1 MVERAR
7 LSAALVL
14 TLAAALAGALISTSY
29 EISRDRIAANQRDRA
44 LTSLRAVLGATR
56 FDNGADVSIDM
67 VDAIA
72 GRKGGEPTA
81 VFRAIRDG
89 MPVATVFAV
98 TAPNGY
104 NGPIDLLVGI
114 ASDGTVTGV
123 RVLAHRETPGLG
135 DPIERS
141 KSDWIEAFA
150 GTRLGDPP
158 LDAWKVSK
166 DGGAF
171 DALTGATV
179 TPRAV
184 VEAVRA
190 TLLFHRNS
198 TASPDDGRLR
208 EQADDQR

>member
-1 MVERAR
+1 
-7 LSAALVL
+7 
-14 TLAAALAGALISTSY
+14 LAAALAGGLISASY
-29 EISRDRIAANQRDRA
+29 EISRDRIAANQRDRV
-44 LTSLRAVLGATR
+44 LTSLRDVLGATR
-56 FDNGADVSIDM
+56 FDNGADVSIEI

-72 GRKGGEPTA
+72 GRDGDEPVA
-81 VFRAIRDG
+81 IFRAMRDG

-104 NGPIDLLVGI
+104 NGPIELLVGI

-158 LDAWKVSK
+158 LGAWKVSK
-166 DGGAF
+166 DGGDF

-190 TLLFHRNS
+190 TLVLHRDRA
-198 TASPDDGRLR
+198 ASPEDNTLRGQTDG
-208 EQADDQR
+208 